1 MSLGIVVV
9 SVAFGLAMG
18 YGLGAFLDDVRPSLL
33 ALAVALAAGVTVLSA
48 SLGPDPEAV
57 GGSLVLGAVAGLVR
71 SEEHTSVLQSREN
84 LVCRLLIVTIQ
95 DTSTDRHIVLV

>member
-1 MSLGIVVV
+1 MFAPYSAVMSLGIVVV
-9 SVAFGLAMG
+9 SVDFGLAMG

-57 GGSLVLGAVAGLVR
+57 GGSLVLGAVAGLVG
-71 SEEHTSVLQSREN
+71 LGSRR
-84 LVCRLLIVTIQ
+84 VGRRP
-95 DTSTDRHIVLV
+95 DGSAA